1 MADRMP
7 QEVLLNDGE
16 GIHHGD
22 INLLQRY
29 MHSFFLDGYLAQL
42 GRVAVSDLGAL
53 TTHCYAVGFSGAP
66 YGHAST
72 NRTSCN
78 LGGLILQRLGSSQPS
93 GDDPQFLAYYIDAD
107 EASFLHDTAAVN
119 PRWDIITVQLAQVD
133 DDAADNATRD
143 YEDDATGVITSETF
157 VKKRKVAATITLT
170 KGTEAA
176 SPVEPATPAGH
187 VKLAAFRVTV
197 GMTTFNAK
205 TDIRDYRM
213 PLGFEEDFVPGV
225 QWGYIGTQWSL
236 AQGFGTIANVVGSV
250 RNAYGFPRSVS
261 RAKRVLGIG
270 LSASSIVS
278 TTHTFDLGRADLIAG
293 SAGGTGFTV
302 VENIPVN
309 VGNSYRAQG
318 WSTFTPALPL
328 WSNGY
333 AAGYAVI
340 YESSATVAL
349 FVANVGP
356 EVAAIRLASQSD
368 QSITLSGARWYLAG

>member
-1 MADRMP
+1 MAERMP

-72 NRTSCN
+72 NRTSRN

-107 EASFLHDTAAVN
+107 EAGFLHDTAAAN
-119 PRWDIITVQLAQVD
+119 PRWDIITVKLEQTD
-133 DDAADNATRD
+133 SDTADNATRD
-143 YEDDATGVITSETF
+143 YEDAATGAITSETF
-157 VKKRKVAATITLT
+157 VKKRKVKATITVT

-176 SPVEPATPAGH
+176 SPTEPATPAGH

-213 PLGFEEDFVPGV
+213 PLGFAEEWIPGRDTSHASA
-225 QWGYIGTQWSL
+225 QWTTDTATGALTNVAGGAHQAISWPR
-236 AQGFGTIANVVGSV
+236 ANM
-250 RNAYGFPRSVS
+250 S
-261 RAKRVLGIG
+261 RARRVIGLGLGIST
-270 LSASSIVS
+270 LSS
-278 TTHTFDLGRADLIAG
+278 TTHTMDLGRVDPW
-293 SAGGTGFTV
+293 TGFTS
-302 VENIPVN
+302 VESLTLN
-309 VGNSYRAQG
+309 VGNGYRAQG
-318 WSTFTPALPL
+318 WSTFEPALPL
-328 WSNGY
+328 WTNGY
-333 AAGYAVI
+333 AAGYAVT
-340 YESSATVAL
+340 YESGGTAPILGQTL
-349 FVANVGP
+349 PCP
-356 EVAAIRLASQSD
+356 EVSAFKVVSDTTNTFYIAGIR
-368 QSITLSGARWYLAG
+368 WFLAG